1 MEGIRRRREF
11 EQAIRD
17 VVARL
22 KREGKDRIERTHVE
36 EVGARY
42 DLKPEEARDL
52 FVDSKG
58 EYGRASS
65 SRALRSRVGRRSSWR
80 AFPPLPQTLPTTLAS
95 SLAAGTTVKLVL

>member
-36 EVGARY
+36 EVGERY

-58 EYGRASS
+58 EVWKGEFVESAEEPGWEAAKLESVPSS
-65 SRALRSRVGRRSSWR
+65 APNTPDDLSV
-80 AFPPLPQTLPTTLAS
+80 
-95 SLAAGTTVKLVL
+95 

>member
-36 EVGARY
+36 EVGERY

-58 EYGRASS
+58 EVWKGEFVESAEEPGWE
-65 SRALRSRVGRRSSWR
+65 A
-80 AFPPLPQTLPTTLAS
+80 
-95 SLAAGTTVKLVL
+95 VKLESVPSSAPNTPDDLSV